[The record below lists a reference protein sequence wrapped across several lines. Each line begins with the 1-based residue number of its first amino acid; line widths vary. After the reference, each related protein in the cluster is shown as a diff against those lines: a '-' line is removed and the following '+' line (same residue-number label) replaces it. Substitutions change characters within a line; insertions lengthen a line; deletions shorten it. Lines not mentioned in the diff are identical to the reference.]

1 MKEHFI
7 DLTDGTRL
15 EIKMNFGTLY
25 YLQKCRGF
33 YRLVKKVEKAQKAGI
48 SKEKAISE
56 NESFD
61 MAAYIIYAVLR
72 SNGRPVNFDEALC
85 LVPPDTDDLT
95 EMISGF
101 QDEYE
106 KYSKKKQA
114 KTLTVPK

>member
-33 YRLVKKVEKAQKAGI
+33 YRLVKKVEKAEKSGTP
-48 SKEKAISE
+48 KEKAISKS
-56 NESFD
+56 ESFD

-72 SNGRPVNFDEALC
+72 SNGRPVNFDEALQ
-85 LVPPDTDDLT
+85 LVPPDTDNLT
-95 EMISGF
+95 EMIRGF
-101 QDEYE
+101 QEEYK
-106 KYSKKKQA
+106 KYSKKKRA
-114 KTLTVPK
+114 KTSTMPA